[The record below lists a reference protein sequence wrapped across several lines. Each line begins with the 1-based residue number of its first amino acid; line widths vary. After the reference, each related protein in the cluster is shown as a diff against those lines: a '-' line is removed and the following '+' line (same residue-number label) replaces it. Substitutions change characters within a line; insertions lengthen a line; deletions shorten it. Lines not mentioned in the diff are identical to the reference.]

1 VGDAASPVSVTQ
13 TNCYHEGSVVI
24 PPAEQALS
32 DFSDEYSRLADLTCD
47 STLTRLA
54 GQTLKPGIYCFDQA
68 STNTGGVL
76 TLERNSADLKEGWV
90 FKVGVGALTG
100 TDFVVK
106 MSGDSANACNV
117 DWWVAEAAT
126 ITRRDFIG
134 NIYAGG
140 AITITGAAPTSP
152 FHGRALAKAAVTLTN
167 STFQGCVSEQ
177 EPEVA
182 EAPFCPTEAK
192 GDIVYVKYTNA
203 YNETEIAVMAPDS
216 KVWYKG
222 EYEAAFKVNPCH
234 STMLPL
240 F

>member
-1 VGDAASPVSVTQ
+1 
-13 TNCYHEGSVVI
+13 
-24 PPAEQALS
+24 
-32 DFSDEYSRLADLTCD
+32 
-47 STLTRLA
+47 
-54 GQTLKPGIYCFDQA
+54 
-68 STNTGGVL
+68 
-76 TLERNSADLKEGWV
+76 
-90 FKVGVGALTG
+90 VGVGALTG

-222 EYEAAFKVNPCH
+222 EYEAAFKDWSQWMYPINVPMTETIRDETSVYAAYVGVDNVVKEFHIDLTKNVVNDCKLYHQNTVKFSDCVSYPILE
-234 STMLPL
+234 SGSSSSLTNVLGEWL
-240 F
+240 SWYE